1 MAAGS
6 SLLGAA
12 RVSLNFPMPS
22 HPVQLAPTEPRP
34 GSAPSGNRWRQVST
48 RRMAP
53 KSRQRLGTALVWE
66 EGLEDDALCC
76 PWENTL
82 EDPTVGSGAAQWL
95 HQGFP
100 ILVEHLS
107 HPGAA
112 PAQNT
117 EMRASRDEAWHFKKM
132 HPLKKKKKQQTFRKQ
147 PT

>member
-1 MAAGS
+1 
-6 SLLGAA
+6 
-12 RVSLNFPMPS
+12 
-22 HPVQLAPTEPRP
+22 
-34 GSAPSGNRWRQVST
+34 
-48 RRMAP
+48 MAP

-100 ILVEHLS
+100 ILAEHLS

-117 EMRASRDEAWHFKKM
+117 EMRASRDEAGILKNASF
-132 HPLKKKKKQQTFRKQ
+132 KKKKTTTNFQEAANLRSM
-147 PT
+147 